1 MQNQTNHSPT
11 IPSLLCALS
20 ALLLIPIANAQQPE
34 STPNPSP
41 AERLEKMAERLQ
53 LNSEQRS
60 KIKTILEKSGP
71 EIREMMSKG
80 RQNASEADRTK
91 IRELL
96 KAQSEEVA
104 AILTPE
110 QREKFRQTRN
120 ATLSSEDRLQRMT
133 TALSLT
139 TEQQAKVKAIMD
151 TRGTKLRELMAKGRD
166 NASEADKEQFK
177 ELMKQ
182 QFEEISA
189 VLTPEQ
195 KSKFKE
201 IRDQRGPAKPAEKAS
216 N

>member
-1 MQNQTNHSPT
+1 MNQLLNLTTMSKLTQKKIRAYAGVKRNTQLPALLEGRPT
-11 IPSLLCALS
+11 IDQSLGVVGERYNNE
-20 ALLLIPIANAQQPE
+20 IKQKRKQKHNEAQ
-34 STPNPSP
+34 
-41 AERLEKMAERLQ
+41 AKYVKRKKAIEKLKK
-53 LNSEQRS
+53 L
-60 KIKTILEKSGP
+60 KIVE
-71 EIREMMSKG
+71 
-80 RQNASEADRTK
+80 K

-110 QREKFRQTRN
+110 QREKFKQTRN
-120 ATLSSEDRLQRMT
+120 ATPSAEDRLQRMT

-151 TRGTKLRELMAKGRD
+151 NRGQKLRELMAKGRD

-182 QFEEISA
+182 QFEEIGA
-189 VLTPEQ
+189 VLTPDQ
-195 KSKFKE
+195 KTKFKE